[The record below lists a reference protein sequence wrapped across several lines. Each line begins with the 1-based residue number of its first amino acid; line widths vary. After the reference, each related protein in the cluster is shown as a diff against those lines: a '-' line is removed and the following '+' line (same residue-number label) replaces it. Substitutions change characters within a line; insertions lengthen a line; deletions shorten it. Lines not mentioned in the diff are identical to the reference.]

1 MTVIKTVLLVFVLCI
16 GLSFSFNYPYGDC
29 TGLGYKE
36 VYAKPGDDVTLECD
50 TCSFNGTIYGY
61 LWQIP
66 RHRSNSGPPSHHVY
80 VDKEYA
86 GLYKCFIFTTQGDIL
101 VDEVCVTVYEEVLI
115 KLFITPDAF
124 EWEDFNLEFEV
135 AGSPDPVTEI
145 INIETGVTVAQ
156 VNGSGV
162 HNVTVQNVTC
172 VKNRQYQL
180 IATNAYSNDSIM
192 LNVTVAG
199 ILTMNAEKQQLPV
212 IPLRMMMKMNMI
224 SLMMISMKL
233 LVR

>member
-101 VDEVCVTVYEEVLI
+101 VDEVCVTVY
-115 KLFITPDAF
+115 
-124 EWEDFNLEFEV
+124 
-135 AGSPDPVTEI
+135 
-145 INIETGVTVAQ
+145 
-156 VNGSGV
+156 
-162 HNVTVQNVTC
+162 
-172 VKNRQYQL
+172 
-180 IATNAYSNDSIM
+180 
-192 LNVTVAG
+192 G

-233 LVR
+233 LQSTLIGVAAFIVAYEDGLV